1 MSSSSQSK
9 LRVGVVGIGYLGKFH
24 VEKYA
29 QIPGVEIA
37 GLVDLDLERAKVWAE
52 KVSAPAFD
60 DHRRLLGRVD
70 AVSVVVPTDQHY
82 RVAKDFLQNGSDVL
96 LEKPISSTLGEAED
110 LIATAQKHG
119 RLLQVGHLERFN
131 PAILAARERIRTP
144 LFIESHRLTPFRDR
158 GTEVDVVLDLM
169 IHDLDIIQSFVRAEV
184 EQVHAVGVPVLTEK
198 VDIASVRVQFAS
210 GCVANITASRISLE
224 DQRRIRFFQPDTYLT
239 VDYVTKK
246 VAMYHRLPS
255 QGDQKS
261 LISLEMVEIEPGD
274 ALQLELCSFI
284 KSCLQRT
291 TPMVTGEDGKN
302 ALALAIEINRQIQTN
317 IEKIPSITSFYKMR
331 EDLLDASWGKAAEGK
346 KIVS

>member
-70 AVSVVVPTDQHY
+70 AVSVVVPTDQHH

-96 LEKPISSTLGEAED
+96 LEKPIASTLGEADD

-131 PAILAARERIRTP
+131 PAILSARKIIRFP

-184 EQVHAVGVPVLTEK
+184 EQVHAVGVPVLTDK
-198 VDIASVRVQFAS
+198 VDIATARIQFAS
-210 GCVANITASRISLE
+210 GCVANITSSRISFE
-224 DQRRIRFFQPDTYLT
+224 DRRRIRVFQPDTYVT
-239 VDYVTKK
+239 VDYATKK
-246 VAMYHRLPS
+246 VARYHRLPG
-255 QGDQKS
+255 QEGQKPQ
-261 LISLEMVEIEPGD
+261 ISLERVQVEPGD
-274 ALQLELCSFI
+274 ALQMELRSFI
-284 KSCLQRT
+284 QACSKRT
-291 TPMVTGEDGKN
+291 APAVTGKDGRN
-302 ALALAIEINRQIQTN
+302 ALALALEINRQIQTN
-317 IEKIPSITSFYKMR
+317 MGKIPSITSFYEMK
-331 EDLLDASWGKAAEGK
+331 ENLPDANG
-346 KIVS
+346 

>member
-37 GLVDLDLERAKVWAE
+37 GLVDLNLERAKVWAE

-96 LEKPISSTLGEAED
+96 LEKPIASTLGEADD
-110 LIATAQKHG
+110 LIATAQKYG

-131 PAILAARERIRTP
+131 PAILSARKIIRIP

-224 DQRRIRFFQPDTYLT
+224 DQRRIRFFQPDTCVT

-261 LISLEMVEIEPGD
+261 RISLEMVEIEPGD

-317 IEKIPSITSFYKMR
+317 MEKIPSITSFYEMR
-331 EDLLDASWGKAAEGK
+331 GNLPDASW
-346 KIVS
+346 

>member
-261 LISLEMVEIEPGD
+261 RISLETVHVEPGD
-274 ALQLELCSFI
+274 ALQMELSSFI
-284 KSCLQRT
+284 QACSQRT
-291 TPMVTGEDGKN
+291 TPAVTGEDGKN

-317 IEKIPSITSFYKMR
+317 MEKIPSITSFYEMR
-331 EDLLDASWGKAAEGK
+331 GNLPDASW
-346 KIVS
+346 